1 MLRRTLRFLVLSFA
15 LLLLTPAHSEM
26 SLSASSSLDSFN
38 YDLDN
43 IHLKLEKLSARW
55 QLSPAND
62 GKLQIAQLK
71 AKRLILT
78 LRDDASNTKD
88 SPLPNRINL
97 PFPIS
102 IEQADITELVIITSD
117 KRQTLSNVKFSF
129 DGNKKSLCLKLTRAD
144 TPWGDAAATLSLGT
158 AKPFPLAGEV
168 SLKQLSGH
176 TPYDVKALLSGDLKT
191 LHFESTAWL
200 AQQNGKLALMQGS
213 NSPTQAV
220 AHIVAD
226 GQLNIAKDYPIT
238 IDAHITEFHPERLG
252 NYPAALLN
260 FDLNLQGTLQPTP
273 NAKLEII
280 AKNSQWQGQ
289 PLSATGNLLLA
300 GTQIQHL
307 DFEAGIDTNHIQAN
321 GSLGSPDSHLTWKAD
336 LPNLTVL
343 GKEYAGE
350 VHSEGT
356 LDGTFDNLA
365 LHFNLAA
372 QKLKFSNNFKVEKL
386 AGLATLTAGE
396 NGKAEGDITASAISY
411 GQHAPINAHAT
422 LQGTRA
428 SHQIVVSAQGLDPQQ
443 DLKFESILKGGLAT
457 DKVSAKTYWQGFL
470 QQLTITGESPLKLTA
485 PAPLR
490 IASDSVSLEQASL
503 QLNQGRVYI
512 NSLQA
517 ANNKLVSQGHLE
529 QFSLK
534 DLPAD
539 LLHLPSTLQGNP
551 TFSGQW
557 DINAADTLN
566 GKLSL
571 WREAGDFTFSTA
583 NNAASPLDLKEAKL
597 DIAITNNQAVLTTK
611 IEGDQLGKL
620 NAQLGTTLT
629 KTDAGFALLASAPLA
644 LNGTAQ
650 LQTLAWLPLPTS
662 LMDADIDGQ
671 LNLTVIGDGT
681 LGKPNLSGDVIGKNL
696 HLAIPS
702 EGLNLSNGSLQAAF
716 QNDQLLIKQ
725 ASWQGGTGSLKVSG
739 LMLLDN
745 GKPKIDLNWTADK
758 FTALSRADRLLIL
771 SGSGQTIL
779 TDGVLSIQGKFTVDK
794 GLIELANED
803 APVLGDD
810 VVILGQSTTI
820 KEPAL
825 LILLNGLHVDLGND
839 FILRGRGLDA
849 ELIGGLTM
857 TGLTQYHP
865 HTEGSIQV
873 KKGTYMA
880 YGQVLNIER
889 GILNFSGPM
898 DNPGLNI
905 RAMRNS
911 KPINAGVEITGSAF
925 IPVTLLVSDPNVPE
939 TEKLSWLVLGH
950 GMDQAGK
957 NDYGMLSLAAGVLLS
972 QGQSVP
978 LQTQLARAAGLD
990 EFSFSGGDAE
1000 SASLVFGKRLTSK
1013 LYLSYVKSITG
1024 LLDVARLTFTISPRW
1039 SLRAEAGTESAVDV
1053 LYTFSFK

>member
-1 MLRRTLRFLVLSFA
+1 MLRRTIRFVLLSFA
-15 LLLLTPAHSEM
+15 LLLFTPAHSEM
-26 SLSASSSLDSFN
+26 SFSASSSLDSFN

-43 IHLKLEKLSARW
+43 IHLKLEKLNARW
-55 QLSPAND
+55 QLSPSGD

-71 AKRLILT
+71 AKRLTVTI
-78 LRDDASNTKD
+78 RDDASKSKD

-97 PFPIS
+97 PFS
-102 IEQADITELVIITSD
+102 IIIQQADIAEVVIITTD
-117 KRQTLSNVKFSF
+117 KRQTLNNVKFSF
-129 DGNKKSLCLKLTRAD
+129 EGNAKTLHLKLTYAD
-144 TPWGDAAATLSLGT
+144 TPWGNATAALNLST
-158 AKPFPLAGEV
+158 AQPFPLTGEV
-168 SLKQLSGH
+168 ALKQLVGN

-200 AQQNGKLALMQGS
+200 AQQNGKLAILQDR
-213 NSPTQAV
+213 NIANQTA

-226 GQLNIAKDYPIT
+226 GQLSLANDYPIN
-238 IDAHITEFHPERLG
+238 INARLTELQPERLG
-252 NYPAALLN
+252 NYPPALLN

-273 NAKLEII
+273 TSKLEII
-280 AKNSQWQGQ
+280 ARNSQWQGQ
-289 PLSATGNLLLA
+289 PLSASANLLLA
-300 GTQIQHL
+300 GTKIQHL
-307 DFEAGIDTNHIQAN
+307 DFEANIATSHIQAN
-321 GSLGSPDSHLTWKAD
+321 GSLGNPDSHMTWEAN
-336 LPNLTVL
+336 LPDLTVF
-343 GKEYAGE
+343 GKEYAGQA
-350 VHSEGT
+350 HTEGT
-356 LDGTFDNLA
+356 LDGTFDNPA

-372 QKLKFSNNFKVEKL
+372 QKLKLANDLTIEKL
-386 AGLATLTAGE
+386 EGQATLTAGE
-396 NGKAEGDITASAISY
+396 NGKADGDFTASALTY

-422 LQGTRA
+422 LQGTRT
-428 SHQIVVSAQGLDPQQ
+428 SHQMVVSTQGQ
-443 DLKFESILKGGLAT
+443 DLQFDSILKGGLTT
-457 DKVSAKTYWQGFL
+457 DKVSAKTYWQGAL
-470 QQLTITGESPLKLTA
+470 QQLAITGQTNLKLSA
-485 PAPLR
+485 PVPLR
-490 IASDSVSLEQASL
+490 IDSDSVTLEQATL
-503 QLNQGRVYI
+503 QMNQGRVYI
-512 NSLQA
+512 NSLQVT
-517 ANNKLVSQGHLE
+517 NNKLISQGHLE
-529 QFSLK
+529 QLSLK

-551 TFSGQW
+551 VFSGKW
-557 DINAADTLN
+557 DINANETLN

-571 WREAGDFTFSTA
+571 WREAGDFTFRTA
-583 NNAASPLDLKEAKL
+583 NSTSDPLGLKEAKL
-597 DIAITNNQAVLTTK
+597 DIAITNNQVMLTTK
-611 IEGDQLGKL
+611 VEGDQLGKL
-620 NAQLGTTLT
+620 NVQLGTTLT
-629 KTDAGFALLASAPLA
+629 KADAGFALLASAPLA
-644 LNGTAQ
+644 LNATAQ

-671 LNLTVIGDGT
+671 LTLTVAGDGT
-681 LGKPNLSGDVIGKNL
+681 LDKPNLSGNVTGTNL

-702 EGLNLSNGSLQAAF
+702 EGVSLSNGSLQAAF

-725 ASWQGGTGSLKVSG
+725 ASWQGGTGSLSVSG

-745 GKPKIDLNWTADK
+745 GKPKINLDWTANK
-758 FTALSRADRLLIL
+758 FTILSRTDRLLIL
-771 SGSGQTIL
+771 SGSGQTL
-779 TDGVLSIQGKFTVDK
+779 LADGVLSIQGKFTVDK

-810 VVILGQSTTI
+810 VVILGQSTAT
-820 KEPAL
+820 KEQTL
-825 LILLNGLHVDLGND
+825 LILLNGLHIDLGND
-839 FILRGRGLDA
+839 FTLRGRGLDA

-925 IPVTLLVSDPNVPE
+925 IPVTQLVSDPNVPE
-939 TEKLSWLVLGH
+939 SEKLSWLVLGH

-990 EFSFSGGDAE
+990 EFSFAGGDAE

-1013 LYLSYVKSITG
+1013 LYLSYVKSIAG